1 MIPEGL
7 RYSEDHEWVRVE
19 PGNVGVV
26 GITEYAADQLGD
38 VVFLDLP
45 GVDAKVSQF
54 EKFGEVESVKAVSDI
69 VSPIT
74 GSVIERN
81 EAAIDSP
88 ELVNESPYEA
98 GWMVKVRLSATAEL
112 EKLMS
117 AEQYRSFLSSQEH

>member
-19 PGNVGVV
+19 PGDVGVV
-26 GITEYAADQLGD
+26 GITAYAADQLGD

-45 GVDAKVSQF
+45 EVDAEMSQF
-54 EKFGEVESVKAVSDI
+54 EKFGEVESVKAVSNI

-74 GSVIERN
+74 GRVIERN

-117 AEQYRSFLSSQEH
+117 AEQYQSFLSSQEH